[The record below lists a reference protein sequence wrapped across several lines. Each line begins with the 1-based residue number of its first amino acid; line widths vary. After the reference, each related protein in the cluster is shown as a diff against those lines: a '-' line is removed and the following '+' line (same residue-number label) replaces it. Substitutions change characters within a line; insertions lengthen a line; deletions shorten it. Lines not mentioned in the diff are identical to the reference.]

1 MAKMTISF
9 EDDLGLTKTV
19 TQEYE
24 DDGQSVQ
31 EFFETCL
38 KAYEAFTFQ
47 NGIEIDILGIS
58 GNVTST
64 LHWDADEGYWKTE
77 KMDIMEDLACYMS
90 NRAE

>member
-1 MAKMTISF
+1 MAKMTITY
-9 EDDLGLTKTV
+9 EDDFGLTRTV

-24 DDGQSVQ
+24 NDDNTVE

-47 NGIEIDILGIS
+47 NGIDIDILGLS

-64 LHWDADEGYWKTE
+64 LHWDKNDGYQE
-77 KMDIMEDLACYMS
+77 EVKMDIMEDLTCYMCD
-90 NRAE
+90 R